1 MELVQ
6 SVERT
11 LTILEVLS
19 DYDNGIGITEISE
32 KVDLHKSTV
41 YRLLFTLINKG
52 YVEQDEETSKY
63 KITFKLFE
71 LGSKK
76 VEKLDL
82 LNCSKPYTK
91 ALMESV
97 NEVVHLVIREDA
109 EIIYI
114 DKVEAN
120 NTISMSSRIGKRI
133 PMYCTATGKA
143 ILAFLPE
150 DEVLKVWNNSKIIK
164 LTENT
169 NTDFILFKKELETIR
184 EKGYAIDDEENEMG
198 VRCVGAPIFNING
211 EIISALSV
219 SGPKLRVTDDKID
232 FISKEV
238 IKYANMISEEL
249 GCKLSNKDYWMSYIN
264 MNSWADLTLEGW

>member
-6 SVERT
+6 SVDRT

-19 DYDNGIGITEISE
+19 DYNDGLGITEISSL
-32 KVDLHKSTV
+32 VNLHKSTV
-41 YRLLFTLINKG
+41 HRLLSTLIYKG
-52 YVEQDEETSKY
+52 YVVDEETSKY

-249 GCKLSNKDYWMSYIN
+249 GCKLIIKITEWVISIWI
-264 MNSWADLTLEGW
+264 LELISL